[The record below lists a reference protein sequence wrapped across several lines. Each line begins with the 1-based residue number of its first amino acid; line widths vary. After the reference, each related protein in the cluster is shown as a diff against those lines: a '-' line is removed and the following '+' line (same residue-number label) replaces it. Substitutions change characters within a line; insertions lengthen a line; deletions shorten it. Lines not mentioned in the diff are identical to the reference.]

1 MCVVG
6 GTAKLN
12 RIIIRCH
19 TFNFKRNPYPYV
31 FLIPPRFSLN
41 PCIFTIFFIKYSEC
55 DDSFFNESCMETN
68 IMISEEFQDG

>member
-41 PCIFTIFFIKYSEC
+41 PCIFTIFIIYSNDE
-55 DDSFFNESCMETN
+55 SFFNESCMETN